1 MIKFIAGLMIGGLIG
16 VVAMCMFIVAK
27 DRNEEV

>member
-16 VVAMCMFIVAK
+16 VVFMCMFIVAK
-27 DRNEEV
+27 DRNED

>member
-16 VVAMCMFIVAK
+16 VVFMCMFIVAK
-27 DRNEEV
+27 DRNEHG

>member
-16 VVAMCMFIVAK
+16 VVFMCMFIVAK
-27 DRNEEV
+27 DRNEDG

>member
-16 VVAMCMFIVAK
+16 AVFMCMFIVAK
-27 DRNEEV
+27 DRNEDG

>member
-16 VVAMCMFIVAK
+16 IVFMCMFIVAK
-27 DRNEEV
+27 DRNEDG

>member
-27 DRNEEV
+27 DKNE

>member
-16 VVAMCMFIVAK
+16 VVFMCMFIVAK
-27 DRNEEV
+27 DRKEDG

>member
-16 VVAMCMFIVAK
+16 IVAMCMFIMAK
-27 DRNEEV
+27 DRNEGG

>member
-16 VVAMCMFIVAK
+16 IVSMCLFIVAK
-27 DRNEEV
+27 DRNEDG

>member
-16 VVAMCMFIVAK
+16 VVFMCLFIVAK
-27 DRNEEV
+27 DRNEDG